1 MQNPSTTISSLN
13 DLSDG
18 RYNIDD
24 NGPSVESVDRR
35 TVSLLRL
42 LLASAALIITIIDAS
57 MPERLVV
64 VAYVVLAGYCLYSLS
79 LYLLVVRRTFPI
91 PVRYTHWIDVGWYA
105 ILVGLSNGTSSI
117 FFFFF
122 FFAIL
127 VASFR
132 WGYKEG
138 VYVTGV
144 SVLLF
149 ITIGYATSP
158 SGEAF
163 ELNRFLIRPL
173 YLAVFGYMMAMW
185 GGRELVFRRRLTLL
199 RDINKLSNPRF
210 GINRT
215 LQSSIT
221 ALRAFYDAD
230 RCLLINEPQPN
241 AEYKIWRDE
250 KNLDPG
256 NAAIDDAEFGVRFAE
271 LSRHHTILYSSN
283 KRKLFEQPTYY
294 IDPANGRSTTE
305 NAAACEALA
314 TLLRAESY
322 MVIPI
327 NLHEELVGR
336 LCLAAD
342 ERAFELSDLNFVRQL
357 VEQVLP
363 GIENVQLLDRLA
375 SQAAERQRQT
385 TSRDIH
391 DSTIQ
396 PYIGLKLGLEALQ
409 LKAESGQ
416 NVDSDI
422 EKLVLLADTTISD
435 LRGLAKNLS
444 DNESNETQNVLVTA
458 VRQQALKYQQFYG
471 INVDVDSSDHLR
483 LNDRLAAEAFQI
495 ITEGLSNIKRHTGAK
510 NASVRI
516 EQRGD
521 TLVVV
526 IENVNEHEG
535 PADEFVP
542 KSIFSRARSLGGSA
556 RAETDEA
563 WTRVTVAIP
572 M

>member
-1 MQNPSTTISSLN
+1 MQSPSTISSLN
-13 DLSDG
+13 RLSEG

-24 NGPSVESVDRR
+24 NGPSVEAVDRR

-42 LLASAALIITIIDAS
+42 LLASAALIITVVDAS

-64 VAYVVLAGYCLYSLS
+64 LAYVVLSGYCLYSLA
-79 LYLLVVRRTFPI
+79 LYLLVVREAFPI
-91 PVRYTHWIDVGWYA
+91 PIRYTHWIDVGWYA

-215 LQSSIT
+215 LQSSIG

-230 RCLLINEPQPN
+230 RCLLINEPQPH
-241 AEYKIWRDE
+241 AKYKVWLDE
-250 KNLDPG
+250 KNFDPANQIADG
-256 NAAIDDAEFGVRFAE
+256 AEFATRFAE
-271 LSRHHTILYSSN
+271 LARQYTILYSSN
-283 KRKLFEQPTYY
+283 KRKLFEPPTCAY
-294 IDPANGRSTTE
+294 IDPLTGRATDSPE
-305 NAAACEALA
+305 DCESLA
-314 TLLRAESY
+314 KLLGAESFI
-322 MVIPI
+322 VIPI
-327 NLHEELVGR
+327 YLHEELIGR
-336 LCLAAD
+336 LCLATD
-342 ERAFELSDLNFVRQL
+342 QRMFELSDLGFVRQL

-416 NVDSDI
+416 NVDAEI
-422 EKLVLLADTTISD
+422 QKLVMLADTTISD
-435 LRGLAKNLS
+435 LRGLAKNLR
-444 DNESNETQNVLVTA
+444 DESNEAQSVLVTA
-458 VRQQALKYQQFYG
+458 VRQQALKYQEFYG
-471 INVDVDSSDHLR
+471 ISVDVKSSDDLR
-483 LNDRLAAEAFQI
+483 LDDRLAAEAFQI
-495 ITEGLSNIKRHTGAK
+495 ITEALSNIKRHTAAK
-510 NASVRI
+510 QATIRI

-521 TLVVV
+521 ALVVI

-542 KSIFSRARSLGGSA
+542 KSIFSRARSLGGGA
-556 RAETDEA
+556 RAETADA